1 MIEINTGDKSNY
13 YYLDLNKINDW
24 IFNNTSD
31 IKNIEKRTNKFT
43 KEDGTEGEETVI
55 IENNTPKEIYS
66 SRRFELIS
74 DMFDALVVSNAD
86 SDSDGVKYIQD
97 IDELGITSKIILNT
111 FMENGFLVDK
121 LETSKKKK

>member
-31 IKNIEKRTNKFT
+31 IKNIERRTNNFI
-43 KEDGTEGEETVI
+43 KEDGTEGKETVV
-55 IENNTPKEIYS
+55 IENNIPKEIYS

-74 DMFDALVVSNAD
+74 DMFDALVVSNVD